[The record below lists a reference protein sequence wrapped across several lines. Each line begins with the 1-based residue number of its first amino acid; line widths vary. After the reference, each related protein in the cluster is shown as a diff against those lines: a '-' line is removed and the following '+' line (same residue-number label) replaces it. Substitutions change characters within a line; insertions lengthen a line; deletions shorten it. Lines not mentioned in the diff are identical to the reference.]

1 MTTKKFKIINE
12 TVKSIDEDGVLYIEG
27 IANTGQKDL
36 VGDVVTENALQEIA
50 SQAVNRNLH
59 LDHDTDLDGII
70 GVITE
75 AEVVDEGVKIKA
87 RILQRFS
94 DTIRELLS
102 EGVRLGLS
110 IAGKA
115 YYEDNSFENI
125 VNWNLTEIS
134 LTPIP
139 CDQGTM
145 GSVAIVKSFSELSQ
159 TICGEEKMAEED
171 VKYITEEAVVELINA
186 AFNEKTEELL
196 EVLRKEFEGKF
207 DEIIGRLEVLENAED
222 TVEEEP
228 EPVEPEAK
236 PETQDE
242 GEEEKAEGEGEGEQ
256 AKPEDEED
264 EEENT
269 VEEEEKNIE
278 EIIQK
283 AVDEKIK
290 DFFQTPTKTQ
300 FKYEEAESKSVK
312 TEQKKYTPR
321 EIAKIL
327 IGEDL

>member
-12 TVKSIDEDGVLYIEG
+12 TVKSIDEDGVLFIEG
-27 IANTGQKDL
+27 IANTGQRDL
-36 VGDVVTENALQEIA
+36 VGDVVTENALEEIA

-87 RILQRFS
+87 RILQRS
-94 DTIRELLS
+94 SGTIRELLG

-115 YYEDNSFENI
+115 HYEDNSFENI
-125 VNWNLTEIS
+125 VDWNLTEIS
-134 LTPIP
+134 LTPVP

-159 TICGEEKMAEED
+159 TICGDEKMAEED
-171 VKYITEEAVVELINA
+171 VKYITEEAAVELINA
-186 AFNEKTEELL
+186 AFNEKTDELL

-207 DEIIGRLEVLENAED
+207 EEIIGRIEALENAD
-222 TVEEEP
+222 ATVEEEP
-228 EPVEPEAK
+228 EPVEEPEPA
-236 PETQDE
+236 PETP
-242 GEEEKAEGEGEGEQ
+242 EEEPDDKAEGEGEQE
-256 AKPEDEED
+256 EDEED
-264 EEENT
+264 DENDEEEDA
-269 VEEEEKNIE
+269 EKHIE

-283 AVDEKIK
+283 AVDERIK
-290 DFFQTPTKTQ
+290 GFFQTPSQTQ
-300 FKYEEAESKSVK
+300 FKYEDTEESKSVK
-312 TEQKKYTPR
+312 TEQKKYTPK

-327 IGEDL
+327 VGEDL

>member
-12 TVKSIDEDGVLYIEG
+12 TVKSIDEDGVLFIEG
-27 IANTGQKDL
+27 IANTGQRDL
-36 VGDVVTENALQEIA
+36 VGDVVTVNALEEIA

-94 DTIRELLS
+94 DTVRELLG

-115 YYEDNSFENI
+115 HYEDNSFENI
-125 VNWNLTEIS
+125 VDWNLTEIS

-159 TICGEEKMAEED
+159 TICGDEKMAEED
-171 VKYITEEAVVELINA
+171 VKYITEEAAVELINA
-186 AFNEKTEELL
+186 AFNEKTDELL

-207 DEIIGRLEVLENAED
+207 EEIIGRIEVLENAEA

-228 EPVEPEAK
+228 EPVEPEPA
-236 PETQDE
+236 PETP
-242 GEEEKAEGEGEGEQ
+242 EEEKPDDKAEGEGEGEQ

-264 EEENT
+264 EEET
-269 VEEEEKNIE
+269 AEEEEKNIE

-290 DFFQTPTKTQ
+290 GFFQTPTKTQ
-300 FKYEEAESKSVK
+300 FKYEAEGKSVK